1 MTVRRGVGVRALL
14 APTLVAVLAAG
25 LGAAVLAFALRGT
38 DGLVAAGLGV
48 GLVLAFL
55 ALGQLP
61 LVVSAGAGGGVGGL
75 LLLLGYA
82 SRVVVLLALLA
93 VVLNTDGID
102 REVLGLTMVAVGLA
116 ATVGTV
122 WSWLHWQPAVV
133 DVSPAPYDQDASA
146 Q

>member
-1 MTVRRGVGVRALL
+1 MTVRRGVGVRAML
-14 APTLVAVLAAG
+14 APALLAVLAAG
-25 LGAAVLAFALRGT
+25 AAAAVLGLALRGT

-61 LVVSAGAGGGVGGL
+61 LAVAAGAGGGAGGL

-82 SRVVVLLALLA
+82 SRVAALLALLA
-93 VVLNTDGID
+93 VVLNTGGLD
-102 REVLGLTMVAVGLA
+102 REVLGLTMVAAGLA
-116 ATVGTV
+116 ATAGTV
-122 WSWLHWQPAVV
+122 WRWLHWRPAVV
-133 DVSPAPYDQDASA
+133 DVPLAPYDEDASL

>member
-14 APTLVAVLAAG
+14 APALLAVLVVG
-25 LGAAVLAFALRGT
+25 LNAMVLGSALRGM
-38 DGLVAAGLGV
+38 DGFVAAGLGV

-61 LVVSAGAGGGVGGL
+61 LVVAAGAGGGAGGL

-82 SRVVVLLALLA
+82 SRVVALLAVLA
-93 VVLNTDGID
+93 VVLNTDGLD
-102 REVLGLTMVAVGLA
+102 REVLGLTMVAAGLA
-116 ATVGTV
+116 ATGGTV
-122 WSWLHWQPAVV
+122 WSWLHWQPVVV
-133 DVSPAPYDQDASA
+133 DVSLAPYDDASA